1 MIEPEIN
8 LTEQELDA
16 LDEISQRT
24 GKSQAELIREAIDHL
39 IAEFQK
45 EDRRSLMQK
54 ARGIWKDRQDLPA
67 LEELRREWNRV

>member
-8 LTEQELDA
+8 LTEHERDA

-24 GKSQAELIREAIDHL
+24 GKSQAELIRAAIDHL

-54 ARGIWKDRQDLPA
+54 ARGIWKDRQDLPTF
-67 LEELRREWNRV
+67 EELRREWNRA

>member
-8 LTEQELDA
+8 LTEQERDA

-67 LEELRREWNRV
+67 FEELRREWNRL